1 MVPLTTVRRD
11 TEMHE
16 EILRKPRV
24 LAIIGI
30 GNTSL
35 YEAIKRGD
43 FPAPVKLGQR
53 AVGWRRSDIERWL
66 ATRASTAA

>member
-1 MVPLTTVRRD
+1 MTN
-11 TEMHE
+11 

-24 LAIIGI
+24 LALIGI

-43 FPAPVKLGQR
+43 FPAPVKLGVR
-53 AVGWRRSDIERWL
+53 AVGWRRSDIESWL
-66 ATRASTAA
+66 DSRETKVS

>member
-1 MVPLTTVRRD
+1 MTN
-11 TEMHE
+11 

-35 YEAIKRGD
+35 YAAIKRGD
-43 FPAPVKLGQR
+43 FPAPVKLGVR
-53 AVGWRRSDIERWL
+53 AVGWRRSDIENWL
-66 ATRASTAA
+66 ASRETKIA